1 MKFLKENLKHF
12 LSILHWVHVG
22 LSEEDRAL
30 IGRYF
35 QLSESMLPK
44 QFHIVPMLDDT
55 MLHRVPEF
63 VEASFVLLELFAD
76 IGFELVGRAGN
87 DDIVFGPSH
96 TG

>member
-1 MKFLKENLKHF
+1 
-12 LSILHWVHVG
+12 
-22 LSEEDRAL
+22 
-30 IGRYF
+30 
-35 QLSESMLPK
+35 
-44 QFHIVPMLDDT
+44 MLDDT

-87 DDIVFGPSH
+87 DDIVFGSSH